1 MSESQRLWVLIG
13 LGVTGLLL
21 YLLAPIL
28 TPFLMAALL
37 AYLGD
42 PLADQ
47 LEARGLSRTASVA
60 VVFATLT
67 SLLLLAVLLL
77 FPVLGTQINRF
88 IRALPGYVD
97 WVTGTVLPYLETYVG
112 FNVDDLDLSGIRAV
126 VVEHWQAAGG
136 VVARTLR
143 YASRS
148 GVALLGWAA
157 SILLIP
163 VVTFYL
169 LRDWDR
175 FIHGIHDLLP
185 RSIEPTVVELA
196 GEVDEV
202 LAAFLRGQLMV
213 MLSLG
218 TIYTLGLWIAGL
230 DYPLLVGMLAGLVSF
245 VPYLGNIVGIVTAGT
260 IMLVQTQDVLAL
272 IPVLIVFG
280 IGQLLEGF
288 VITPWLVGDRIGLH
302 PVAVMFAVLA
312 GGQLFGLLGVLLG
325 LPTAAVIAVLI
336 RRAHKHYKASEFYG
350 AGGEAVADAL
360 SLDKDTAEAG
370 EESADGVAE

>member
-325 LPTAAVIAVLI
+325 LPTAAVIAVLV
-336 RRAHKHYKASEFYG
+336 RRMHKHYKASEFYS
-350 AGGEAVADAL
+350 AGPEEEEAVVL
-360 SLDKDTAEAG
+360 TLEKET
-370 EESADGVAE
+370 EED